1 MRIEALEKLVL
12 GLSGVTVVGVG
23 ALVVGLSI
31 MPLRSGIP
39 QVAVDSSL
47 ATQDWLLKLR
57 QREGKVAGPSGP
69 FMKFDTP
76 LPPQPNQPAAP
87 PPAPGQPAPPPQAPA
102 GPVTTYFD
110 GTGNIPVGEQVPGF
124 PWLRRVQGVEYVP
137 PQQVPQILY
146 HRYQSFE
153 ETWTL
158 VQEGGGEFTQ
168 TEKGETAYQVN
179 WLDNNSYLA
188 TRLGLQKGDQ
198 IISVNGKPIG
208 TSLTA
213 GRGLYEQLKGER
225 RFAVLVMRNRQPV
238 VLSFYVQ

>member
-23 ALVVGLSI
+23 ALVTGLSI

-47 ATQDWLLKLR
+47 ATQDWLLRLR
-57 QREGKVAGPSGP
+57 QGAGKIATQQGYV
-69 FMKFDTP
+69 KFDTP
-76 LPPQPNQPAAP
+76 LPAQPGQPAPAP
-87 PPAPGQPAPPPQAPA
+87 TAPGQPAAPQPAPA

-110 GTGNIPVGEQVPGF
+110 AGGNIPVGEQVPGF

-146 HRYQSFE
+146 NRYQSFE

-168 TEKGETAYQVN
+168 TDKGETAYQVN

-188 TRLGLQKGDQ
+188 TRLGLKKGDQ

-213 GRGLYEQLKGER
+213 GRGLYDQLKGER
-225 RFAVLVMRNRQPV
+225 RFAVLVLRDKQPV